1 MLLFIVTIILTISTF
16 DCRILLAVTAVA
28 AAALASL
35 KPNWKII
42 WALMLVAMGLNTV
55 NLILFYLFNPHIGCE
70 FVGTCTELFRF
81 TERLV
86 MPAET
91 LWYFA
96 VRTLKVVA
104 MFLVSL
110 WLIFVVTPTQLA
122 AGFNRV
128 GLPYKLSM
136 VFSIALRYLPDLI
149 KDYKNISASIQAR
162 GLELGRKKTTLK
174 AKIEGVVSIA
184 VPLILSSF
192 DDVGVIA
199 DALDLR
205 GFGKNKKRTW
215 YVETPYG
222 RLDKIC
228 LVLAAVLAALT
239 AAYMAYGVIVK
250 PPMWYPF

>member
-1 MLLFIVTIILTISTF
+1 
-16 DCRILLAVTAVA
+16 
-28 AAALASL
+28 
-35 KPNWKII
+35 
-42 WALMLVAMGLNTV
+42 
-55 NLILFYLFNPHIGCE
+55 
-70 FVGTCTELFRF
+70 
-81 TERLV
+81 
-86 MPAET
+86 
-91 LWYFA
+91 
-96 VRTLKVVA
+96 
-104 MFLVSL
+104 
-110 WLIFVVTPTQLA
+110 
-122 AGFNRV
+122 
-128 GLPYKLSM
+128 M

-228 LVLAAVLAALT
+228 LVLGGRAGRIDGRLT
-239 AAYMAYGVIVK
+239 WPTASSSSRRCGTRFKGLQLPSKLQGTRLPQSRISK
-250 PPMWYPF
+250 WR